1 MDHFGMDH
9 GHMDHGGMGGGEPM
23 CSMDMLFTWDTNNL
37 CIVFKSWRIR
47 STTSL
52 LFSLLAIVALT
63 AGYELVREMSRQY
76 EERCRQRS
84 DKWRMEGIT
93 EVVGRQTSAVEKKS
107 KMVKAALYAVQ
118 VFYSFFI
125 MLLFMTYNGW
135 VMLAV
140 AAGAFVGYL
149 MFSNSTATKSAACH

>member
-1 MDHFGMDH
+1 MDHSGMDH

-23 CSMDMLFTWDTNNL
+23 CSMNVRTWSPPPSQPHIRTDSSDQMLFTWDTNNL

-84 DKWRMEGIT
+84 DSMTR
-93 EVVGRQTSAVEKKS
+93 RQTSAVEKKS

-125 MLLFMTYNGW
+125 M
-135 VMLAV
+135 
-140 AAGAFVGYL
+140 
-149 MFSNSTATKSAACH
+149 

>member
-1 MDHFGMDH
+1 MDHD
-9 GHMDHGGMGGGEPM
+9 HMDHGDMGGGEPM
-23 CSMDMLFTWDTNNL
+23 CSMNMLFTWDTNNL

-63 AGYELVREMSRQY
+63 AGYELVRETSRQY
-76 EERCRQRS
+76 EERCRKRS
-84 DKWRMEGIT
+84 DSMTNDGEASSLLWA
-93 EVVGRQTSAVEKKS
+93 GRQTSVVEKKS
-107 KMVKAALYAVQ
+107 KMIKAALYAVQ

-149 MFSNSTATKSAACH
+149 MFSDSTATKSAACH